1 MVGVQQ
7 VLAHVI
13 IMLLWRSFI
22 ELMNDSI
29 SFDCTQK
36 RLTYANLSKQ
46 GNVL

>member
-13 IMLLWRSFI
+13 VLLWRGFI
-22 ELMNDSI
+22 ELMNNSI
-29 SFDCTQK
+29 SFDCTQQ
-36 RLTYANLSKQ
+36 RLTYANLSKR